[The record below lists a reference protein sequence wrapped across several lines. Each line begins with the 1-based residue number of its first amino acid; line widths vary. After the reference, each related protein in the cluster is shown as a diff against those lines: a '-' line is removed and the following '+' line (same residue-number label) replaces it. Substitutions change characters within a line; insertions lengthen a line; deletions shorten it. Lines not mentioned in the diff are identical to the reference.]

1 MKFYSN
7 GRLITYNLSFSELDR
22 ELRKKYRAK
31 KISFKELWDFR
42 PACGIDDTGN
52 QVELSDEEK
61 TVELFTEG
69 EISSGNISCYV
80 IDNRA
85 VLQKYFRSPLSSPQG
100 NIVLGVEF
108 DKEMNVVLDYYC
120 HTSYFGGI
128 FDYISSRRKFQFSGE

>member
-7 GRLITYNLSFSELDR
+7 GRPITYNLSFSELDR

-42 PACGIDDTGN
+42 PACGIDDAGN

-69 EISSGNISCYV
+69 EISSENIACYV
-80 IDNRA
+80 IEDQA
-85 VLQKYFRSPLSSPQG
+85 VLQKYFSNPLSSPPKD
-100 NIVLGVEF
+100 IVLVVEL
-108 DKEMNVVLDYYC
+108 DKELNAMVDYYC

-128 FDYISSRRKFQFSGE
+128 FEFISNRRNF

>member
-7 GRLITYNLSFSELDR
+7 GRPITYNLSFSELDR

-69 EISSGNISCYV
+69 EISSENIACYV
-80 IDNRA
+80 IEDQA
-85 VLQKYFRSPLSSPQG
+85 VLQKYFSNPLPSPPKD
-100 NIVLGVEF
+100 IVLVVEL
-108 DKEMNVVLDYYC
+108 DKELNAMVDYYC

-128 FDYISSRRKFQFSGE
+128 FEYISSRRNF